1 MRELIIIGAGGHG
14 KVAADIAKLNGY
26 EHIMFLDD
34 DGSIHLCSGYDVVGR
49 TEDYKKYL
57 RRSDFF
63 VAIGNAPIREQVIEE
78 IESDEG
84 IMTTL
89 VHPDAVIAAQVEI
102 GSGTV
107 VMAGAVINPG
117 SRIGMGCIV
126 NTSSSIDHDCVVG
139 NYCHIA
145 VGAHLAGTV
154 NVGNGTWIGAGAIVS
169 NNVNI
174 CGGCMIGAG
183 AVVIKNID
191 EAGIYIGVPAEK
203 RISTK

>member
-34 DGSIHLCSGYDVVGR
+34 DGSIRSCSGYDVVGR
-49 TEDYKKYL
+49 AEDYKKYL
-57 RRSDFF
+57 CRSDFF
-63 VAIGNAPIREQVIEE
+63 VAIGNAPIREQIIEE

-117 SRIGMGCIV
+117 SRIGIGCIV

-203 RISTK
+203 RISSK